1 MFAIVLQGALRDG
14 VTTWMPSFVSETFR
28 LSSEVSILS
37 GVCLPI
43 FSILSF
49 RAALALYERFPGNPV
64 RCAGWIFALGALS
77 ALALTLVCKTSALG
91 SILCMAL
98 LTGSMHGV
106 NLMLICMVP
115 PFLQRNGNVSTV
127 SGILNSC
134 TYVGAALSTYGIAL
148 LSDQAG
154 WQVTA
159 LLWFAIAALG
169 TGVCILC
176 NRKWK

>member
-1 MFAIVLQGALRDG
+1 M
-14 VTTWMPSFVSETFR
+14 
-28 LSSEVSILS
+28 
-37 GVCLPI
+37 CLPI
-43 FSILSF
+43 FSILSL
-49 RAALALYERFPGNPV
+49 RLALALYVKLPGNPV
-64 RCAGWIFALGALS
+64 RCAAIIFALGAVAALVLS
-77 ALALTLVCKTSALG
+77 FVADVSPIG
-91 SILCMAL
+91 SIACMAL